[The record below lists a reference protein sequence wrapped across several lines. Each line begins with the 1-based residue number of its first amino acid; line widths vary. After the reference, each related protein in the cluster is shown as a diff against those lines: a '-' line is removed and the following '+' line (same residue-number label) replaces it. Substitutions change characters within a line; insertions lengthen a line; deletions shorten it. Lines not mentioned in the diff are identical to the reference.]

1 MRFIQRFIWKEMRET
16 RKCVFHWGEMDCL
29 SFVYFRL
36 NATQRKHTHPE
47 SETYLRKYTE
57 RKLQC
62 VDSNISC
69 CQTNKSVV
77 FAMANEG
84 DNTIKSN
91 KAMLLSTCLYEIN
104 SFLCSWSIW
113 MGAVSIALCFLL
125 SSSNIPNF
133 GCQTL
138 QCKWNEMEWNQHWTI
153 HGILS
158 FYTPCSFALRDK
170 NNTTLMAFGNA
181 NKPSPKRKHT
191 LRTEKKNQMDLRRS
205 DSNLDWVA
213 EILHFLFV
221 IRRLLWDK
229 KNKLVI
235 LNERIWQ

>member
-1 MRFIQRFIWKEMRET
+1 MERANALYLTIHLKRNEKDTKVCISLRWNGLS
-16 RKCVFHWGEMDCL
+16 VICL
-29 SFVYFRL
+29 FSLER
-36 NATQRKHTHPE
+36 NATE

-57 RKLQC
+57 RELQC
-62 VDSNISC
+62 VNSNISC

-91 KAMLLSTCLYEIN
+91 NAMLLSTCLYEIN

-181 NKPSPKRKHT
+181 NNPSPKRKHT
-191 LRTEKKNQMDLRRS
+191 LRTEKKTK
-205 DSNLDWVA
+205 W
-213 EILHFLFV
+213 
-221 IRRLLWDK
+221 
-229 KNKLVI
+229 
-235 LNERIWQ
+235 IWEDQIQI